1 MISEVYPRH
10 REDSAHFTRYN
21 IPEVMSIIDEIVKS
35 FTNDKE
41 LEEIEKK
48 YYTELKNAWLK
59 YVDSRRLVPHLDKVS
74 KILLSLKNRL
84 LPIKNSLLKP

>member
-1 MISEVYPRH
+1 MNWFREGWLKEDHRAIGAYIGILYAYFRFRERAILISEVYPRH
-10 REDSAHFTRYN
+10 REVSAHFTRYN

-48 YYTELKNAWLK
+48 NII
-59 YVDSRRLVPHLDKVS
+59 PNS
-74 KILLSLKNRL
+74 KMLG
-84 LPIKNSLLKP
+84 